1 MDMNLFK
8 DLRKIMEDDS
18 VQEPTPD
25 VDMDLGDTEAPVVT
39 ELTGEEIAELA
50 ELVGVTPEQTE
61 EFAKGIRVE
70 MEHIDAVGGDKEI
83 VAKIVLDHLKETP
96 AEKSYYDA
104 LATMEEELKE
114 TPEEEAAEVEAEI
127 PAGEGA
133 PVAAAESKVPADPNK
148 VDDTTIKSLQEE
160 AIPAAVGN
168 VATDVGDT
176 KDLPKDQV
184 KAEPGFDQ
192 AKDAPAGNKVEDVKP
207 EPEVAAPV
215 ATDKPKADDTKD
227 LPAKQTAVEPGMDNA
242 VNAKK

>member
-39 ELTGEEIAELA
+39 ELTEEEIAELA
-50 ELVGVTPEQTE
+50 EVVGVTPEQMD
-61 EFAKGIRVE
+61 EFKKGIVVE
-70 MEHIDAVGGDKEI
+70 MEHLDTVGGDKEI
-83 VAKIVLDHLKETP
+83 IAKIALDHIKEFTV
-96 AEKSYYDA
+96 KSYYDA

-160 AIPAAVGN
+160 AVPAAVGN

-192 AKDAPAGNKVEDVKP
+192 AKDAPAGNVVTDIKP